1 MSDII
6 AKDTESLEIS
16 EEGAVVSLFEILITG
31 TINILCFH
39 PENTSEKIIF
49 NGKTYEAFPIGLE
62 GLEISSEGSQN
73 RPTLIIP
80 NVESLLNSNSTFRTA
95 LGNEKFTLD
104 DLIGARIT
112 RRKTLF
118 KYVRKDS
125 EYDEQ
130 NPPAAYEL
138 PKAVYIVD
146 RISAKSDI
154 AVELELASPFDLS
167 GTRIPSRN
175 VVGKYCPWLYKGY
188 SPSTTDVAS
197 ACRWRNTEQIQIQN
211 ESGGTD
217 YYTLFFN
224 SFDEPVINSNV
235 VASLNAEEWTE
246 GSGPYSK
253 GDFITSN
260 GVLYGAKS
268 DHQVSLPSDETYWQI
283 YRTFTDGWSSS
294 TTYTVVPE
302 NTRKN
307 DYVYAYN
314 RLWRVINPN
323 NLGIRP
329 GTDYSVWVE
338 GDVCGKLISSCKKR
352 FQAKIHENSGTNFS
366 AVPEPGQFNTSVVLP
381 FGGFPGTRKFR

>member
-6 AKDTESLEIS
+6 AKDTESLEVS
-16 EEGAVVSLFEILITG
+16 EDGAVISLFEISFPDTN
-31 TINILCFH
+31 NILYFH
-39 PENTSEKIIF
+39 PENTSESIIF
-49 NGKTYEAFPIGLE
+49 DGKTYEAFPIGLE
-62 GLEISSEGSQN
+62 GLEISSEGAQT
-73 RPTLIIP
+73 RPTLVIP

-95 LGNEKFTLD
+95 LTDLGTAKFVLD

-118 KYVRKDS
+118 KYVYVGDES
-125 EYDEQ
+125 EYDSQ
-130 NPPAAYEL
+130 NAPAAHEL

-175 VVGKYCPWLYKGY
+175 VIGKYCPWLYKGY
-188 SPSTTDVAS
+188 SPSTSDVAS
-197 ACRWRNTEQIQIQN
+197 ACTWRNTEQIQGEN
-211 ESGGTD
+211 ENI
-217 YYTLFFN
+217 YTLFFN
-224 SFDEPVINSNV
+224 SFDEPVVSLSAANALNSPV
-235 VASLNAEEWTE
+235 Y
-246 GSGPYSK
+246 SGALSYNK
-253 GDFITSN
+253 GDFVVFN
-260 GVLYGAKS
+260 GGLYGAKS
-268 DHQVSLPSDETYWQI
+268 DVPASIYITNETYWQI
-283 YRTFTDGWSSS
+283 YRIFTTWSPT

-302 NTRKN
+302 DTRKN
-307 DYVYAYN
+307 SYAYN
-314 RLWRVINPN
+314 QGRLWRVINPN
-323 NLGIRP
+323 NKGIEP

-352 FQAKIHENSGTNFS
+352 FQATIHENSGTGLS